1 MANVPAIVVI
11 GGRHT
16 HGGIRPNTEF
26 QSTGAYGSGTEG
38 GALAIRDARAMRVVP
53 DDPATGAAN
62 AATLGWYPVF
72 DGTAGTP
79 YVVGSATA
87 TTVTVT
93 PDPGWDTAA
102 NGGLGEWAGNTLR
115 NNNITGLG
123 FANRDIV
130 VVSNTSDTVT
140 VASWTATPT
149 VGTAIWFNEG
159 AFKDTHIIAGWRTAF
174 ELADT
179 PTRGGASWQLNNF
192 GVSPVP
198 MLTRELWEK
207 VWTASPY
214 FHVCHYFTQNPVVG
228 NFDDT
233 GAAERAAFLAE
244 KARWD
249 AAWTQLQT
257 DLGTS
262 NTLSWADGYVV
273 LDMSQNDVEND
284 TEASYLADLLE
295 MIAWLRSAAV
305 FNAASLRILLLNHDT
320 TLNNIDHPATQAACN
335 TIHDLVALSDANVYT
350 VSLDGQDLPLRQED
364 DAVPTWLTT
373 VNQRQYSTGVY
384 VRDYPRAIRRRIE
397 VIEAG
402 TPQDD
407 SGSIPTYLLIGDSLC
422 NSTGFDASFS
432 TENDDILYTGTSRD
446 SREMIWNG
454 ATAAIETHNPHD
466 NSATLGTVNGN
477 AGPEYSLLTKLRQRH
492 PVTGAL
498 VIKLGAGGSALASTL
513 LAHTPGGGGGQWQES
528 AGEQWDALEDAYQ
541 AAAFYAN
548 VSMGKQINVQG
559 IFALIGTND
568 QAVAGGG
575 AAFATAL
582 PAFCSG
588 LRSTF
593 STQVVGKDTP
603 IVWVAPQLGT
613 SSAIGGEPEQ
623 IRNAL
628 TARAKADPQF
638 ELVNVDDLNRA
649 SDDLHYPPANT
660 ILIGE
665 RLDAALSTV
674 ALPNC

>member
-26 QSTGAYGSGTEG
+26 QSTGAYGSGLEG
-38 GALAIRDARAMRVVP
+38 GALAIRDVRAMRVVP
-53 DDPATGAAN
+53 DDPSTGQPN

-79 YVVGSATA
+79 YVVASATA
-87 TTVTVT
+87 TTVTVS
-93 PDPGWDTAA
+93 PDPGWTVD
-102 NGGLGEWAGNTLR
+102 EWAGNTLR
-115 NNNITGLG
+115 NNNLTGLG
-123 FANRDIV
+123 FANRDIE

-149 VGTAIWFNEG
+149 AATAIWFNEG
-159 AFKDTHIIAGWRTAF
+159 AFKDTHIIAGWRTAY

-179 PTRGGASWQLNNF
+179 PTRGGAAWQLNNF

-198 MLTRELWEK
+198 MLTRELWEN
-207 VWTASPY
+207 VWTSSPY
-214 FHVCHYFTQNPVVG
+214 FQVCHYFTQNPVVG

-233 GAAERAAFLAE
+233 GAAERATLIAE

-249 AAWTQLQT
+249 AAWTQLQS
-257 DLGTS
+257 DLGTAH
-262 NTLSWADGYVV
+262 TLSWEDGYVV

-284 TEASYLADLLE
+284 TEASYFADLLE
-295 MIAWLRSAAV
+295 MIAWLRSSSV
-305 FNAASLRILLLNHDT
+305 FNVATLRILLVNHDT
-320 TLNNIDHPATQAACN
+320 ALNNVDHPAAQGACN
-335 TIHDLVALSDANVYT
+335 TIHDLIALSDANVYT
-350 VSLDGQDLPLRQED
+350 VNLNGQELPLRND
-364 DAVPTWLTT
+364 DATTPTWLPS

-402 TPQDD
+402 TPQDA
-407 SGSIPTYLLIGDSLC
+407 SGAIPTYLLIGDSLA
-422 NSTGFDASFS
+422 NSSGFDASFS
-432 TENDDILYTGTSRD
+432 TENDDILYTGTERD
-446 SREMIWNG
+446 PLEMIWNG
-454 ATAAIETHNPHD
+454 ATGAVETHNPHD

-492 PVTGAL
+492 PTTGAL
-498 VIKLGAGGSALASTL
+498 LIKVAAGGSALASTL
-513 LAHTPGGGGGQWQES
+513 LAHTPGGGGGQWQQS

-541 AAAFYAN
+541 AAAFYTN
-548 VSMGKQINVQG
+548 VSIGKQLNVQG
-559 IFALIGTND
+559 IFCLMGTND
-568 QAVAGGG
+568 QAVADGG

-582 PAFCSG
+582 PAFCAN
-588 LRSTF
+588 LRTTF
-593 STQVVGKDTP
+593 GTQVVGKDTP

-623 IRNAL
+623 VRVAL
-628 TARAKADPQF
+628 TTRDSADPQF
-638 ELVNVDDLNRA
+638 QLVIVDDLNRA
-649 SDDLHYPPANT
+649 SDDLHFTPSNT
-660 ILIGE
+660 ITIGE
-665 RLDAALSTV
+665 RLDAALDLV